1 MNNKEMMRMKNV
13 ENNPS
18 SLTLLDMPTSNWAWG
33 SLYLMLGVCIFLLFP
48 LPEQDLGYAKVIA
61 SLCLVV
67 YGLWLIIDARIAT
80 SIFDKNLESFSLM
93 QKSLRDTRSMRC
105 ELKEIISVDVEE
117 LVSYSAE
124 SNKMTQNYI
133 LKIGLASG
141 KKLPVSSYN
150 KWQRQQVY
158 GAAERI
164 REYLNIC

>member
-1 MNNKEMMRMKNV
+1 MKNV

-18 SLTLLDMPTSNWAWG
+18 SLTLLDMPMSNWVWG
-33 SLYLMLGVCIFLLFP
+33 TLYLMLGVCIFILFP
-48 LPEQDLGYAKVIA
+48 LPDKDLGYAKVIA
-61 SLCLVV
+61 SLCLCV

-80 SIFDKNLESFSLM
+80 SIFDKNHESFSLQ
-93 QKSLRDTRSMRC
+93 QKSLRDTRSMEC

-150 KWQRQQVY
+150 KWQKQRVY
-158 GAAERI
+158 GAAEKI
-164 REYLNIC
+164 REYLNLC